1 MKKIPVVTTE
11 IKKGRRQKITRYQ
24 TRPDYL
30 MKNGMPQFT
39 DDQKLI
45 NLSINMMRAK
55 SNERCVANIVP
66 ASIIPDYYNMR
77 KNKKQDYLAAVF
89 KQKYNDRES

>member
-1 MKKIPVVTTE
+1 MVKVMMYHFLI
-11 IKKGRRQKITRYQ
+11 
-24 TRPDYL
+24 
-30 MKNGMPQFT
+30 N
-39 DDQKLI
+39 QKLI